1 MHDGKSGSSN
11 LIGSHL
17 LQGMSA
23 INEDAQ
29 SFESYSS
36 RTSSGSVEHSKLQR
50 KRSSERPGLRNR
62 HDSSE
67 SDIVVLKPP
76 VTVGESDITLLS
88 NPSQSS
94 ITVLESPSQVEY
106 FFLSF
111 LYIVKVKQF
120 LEGFNSF
127 TI

>member
-1 MHDGKSGSSN
+1 MHDGKSSSSN

-17 LQGMSA
+17 IQGMSA
-23 INEDAQ
+23 INEDVH

-36 RTSSGSVEHSKLQR
+36 RTSSGGFEHGKLQR
-50 KRSSERPGLRNR
+50 KRSTERPGLRNR
-62 HDSSE
+62 HDSNE

-94 ITVLESPSQVEY
+94 ITVLESQSQVE
-106 FFLSF
+106 
-111 LYIVKVKQF
+111 
-120 LEGFNSF
+120 
-127 TI
+127 